1 VTIALS
7 IRPSCSAQ
15 RYELLAQSD
24 YHWLGL
30 NGYKGVMQLQHQ
42 IQTLKA
48 EARQMLAAPLLDVRY
63 AAKFAGNLLN
73 CASKADRANM
83 KTDAEELRCL
93 ATKLQSRLQ
102 VKAQ

>member
-1 VTIALS
+1 
-7 IRPSCSAQ
+7 
-15 RYELLAQSD
+15 
-24 YHWLGL
+24 
-30 NGYKGVMQLQHQ
+30 
-42 IQTLKA
+42 
-48 EARQMLAAPLLDVRY
+48 MLAAPLLDVRY

-83 KTDAEELRCL
+83 KTDTEELRCL